1 VIDTHAHIDD
11 PQYAGSFMQFLQDQR
26 EAGVEAIVV
35 PGINL
40 DSLVSVAATCSKAP
54 DFCFPAYGLH
64 PEEVKADWREQW
76 EVIEKELRYG
86 RCVAVGEIGLDYYWD
101 KTFVKEQKEALSAQL
116 DLALELN
123 LPILLHNRDATE
135 DMLQLLLPYCRRGL
149 RGVMH
154 CFTGSRETARRVLD
168 MGLYLGIGGV
178 LTFKNTHL
186 PDTLQHVPLDRIVLE
201 TDSPYMAPV
210 PHRGKTN
217 EPRFICYVIE
227 RLAQVY
233 NLSESEIERT
243 TSSNARSLLDLR

>member
-1 VIDTHAHIDD
+1 MIDTHAHIDD

-86 RCVAVGEIGLDYYWD
+86 RRVAVGEIGLDYYWD

-123 LPILLHNRDATE
+123 LPVLLHNRDATE
-135 DMLQLLLPYCRRGL
+135 DMLQLLQPYCRRGL

-154 CFTGSRETARRVLD
+154 CFTGSRETAQRVLD

-217 EPRFICYVIE
+217 EPRFIRYVIE